1 MTQTKTNN
9 MENFTTKA
17 AAKKF
22 ANVSYLGGINTSSK
36 IAKNGKV
43 SHQYTYSLYLLPAKA
58 SGYQV
63 CAGATK
69 ECIKGCLNTSGRVI
83 MDINNANNIL
93 TARYK
98 KTRLFFEQRDLFLN
112 WLVAELKTAQKKAKK
127 DGFGFSVRLNC
138 TSDLN
143 WDMYLIN
150 GKSIFDIFP
159 NVQFYDYTKIAR
171 RTLNVVPN
179 YDLTFSYNGK
189 NWLISQ
195 AILNEGMNVA
205 VIFNIK
211 KGQPLPTTYKGYK
224 VLDGDL
230 TDYRPNDEKGC
241 IVGLRWKKIADK
253 ATNDEIRNSI
263 FVVQEKDILKDKM
276 KQIEYAKLEKMGF

>member
-9 MENFTTKA
+9 MEKFTTKA
-17 AAKKF
+17 AAKRF

-36 IAKNGKV
+36 IKKNGKV

-69 ECIKGCLNTSGRVI
+69 ECIAGCLNTSGRVI

-98 KTRLFFEQRDLFLN
+98 KTRLFFEQRELFLN

-171 RTLNVVPN
+171 RMLNDIPN
-179 YDLTFSYNGK
+179 YDLTLSYNGK
-189 NWLISQ
+189 NWLSCVG
-195 AILNEGMNVA
+195 ALMTNKNVA
-205 VIFNIK
+205 VIFNVR
-211 KGQPLPTTYKGYK
+211 KGQPLPSTFGGYK

-230 TDYRPNDEKGC
+230 TDYRPDDEKGC

-253 ATNDEIRNSI
+253 VTNDKIRNSI
-263 FVVQEKDILKDKM
+263 FVVQERQILEDILGEK
-276 KQIEYAKLEKMGF
+276 EFEKLTEMGY

>member
-17 AAKKF
+17 AASRF
-22 ANVSYLGGINTSSK
+22 AKVSYLGSINSSAK
-36 IAKNGKV
+36 IKKNGKV
-43 SHQYTYSLYLLPAKA
+43 SKQYTYILYLLPAKA

-69 ECIKGCLNTSGRVI
+69 ECIAGCLNTSGRVI

-98 KTRLFFEQRDLFLN
+98 KTRLFFEQRELFMN

-127 DGFGFSVRLNC
+127 DGFGFSVRLNG
-138 TSDLN
+138 TSDIN

-150 GKSIFDIFP
+150 GESIFDIFP
-159 NVQFYDYTKIAR
+159 DVQFYDYTKIAR
-171 RTLNVVPN
+171 RTLNNVKN

-195 AILNEGMNVA
+195 AILNEGNNVA
-205 VIFNIK
+205 MIFNIK

-230 TDYRPNDEKGC
+230 TDYRPDDEKGC

-253 ATNDEIRNSI
+253 DTNDEIRNSI
-263 FVVQEKDILKDKM
+263 FVIQEKDILEDILGEK
-276 KQIEYAKLEKMGF
+276 EYVKLEELGY